1 MEQDT
6 PNRISKKRI
15 RTPSSELPE
24 FLRGSLSAVVN
35 VTLTFPLSKLISRQA
50 YEGLSVFDAFATMRR
65 ERLWHL
71 YRGLAPPLM
80 QQSFK
85 VGVMYSSYD
94 YFSNKLYYAKNGSYN
109 LSGPSNLDWE
119 LRVAAGALSGSAEG
133 LLAPFER
140 VQTVLQHRHYNEMY
154 KNSWEAVLK
163 LSQFGVFEFYRGFSA
178 IVLRNAPASATWFAL
193 KDPVRDLFRG
203 KEEIGQKNSSKQL
216 MFISDV
222 VCDFLSGGV
231 LGASIS
237 TLFYPVNVVKSVM
250 QLDVGSR
257 HRGFL
262 ETFSAVYQERGLN
275 GLYYGVAGNAAR
287 SLLAWGILNS
297 SKEAFDRVG
306 LFESLITE

>member
-1 MEQDT
+1 MEQKDLT
-6 PNRISKKRI
+6 QNRSKKRI

-50 YEGLSVFDAFATMRR
+50 YEGLSVLDAFATMRR

-94 YFSNKLYYAKNGSYN
+94 YFSNQLYYAKNGQYN
-109 LSGPSNLDWE
+109 FGGPSSLDWE

-140 VQTVLQHRHYNEMY
+140 VQTVLQHRHYNEMF

-178 IVLRNAPASATWFAL
+178 IVLRNEPASATWFAL

-203 KEEIGQKNSSKQL
+203 RQEAAQQNNKQFS
-216 MFISDV
+216 FISDV
-222 VCDFLSGGV
+222 LCDFLSGGV
-231 LGASIS
+231 LGARIS

-250 QLDVGSR
+250 QLDVGTR
-257 HRGFL
+257 HRGFI
-262 ETFSAVYQERGLN
+262 ETLSAVYQERGLN

-297 SKEAFDRVG
+297 SKEAFDRIG

>member
-1 MEQDT
+1 MEDIT
-6 PNRISKKRI
+6 GKASKKRN
-15 RTPSSELPE
+15 RTASSELPE

-65 ERLWHL
+65 ERLLHL
-71 YRGLAPPLM
+71 YRGLAPPLL

-94 YFSNKLYYAKNGSYN
+94 YFSNQLYYAQYGKFNTNS
-109 LSGPSNLDWE
+109 PSSLDWQV
-119 LRVAAGALSGSAEG
+119 RVMAGALSGSAEG

-140 VQTVLQHRHYNEMY
+140 VQTVLQHRHYNELF

-163 LSQFGVFEFYRGFSA
+163 LSQFGVLEFYRGFSA

-203 KEEIGQKNSSKQL
+203 KDEEDRKNKL
-216 MFISDV
+216 HLTFISDV

-250 QLDVGSR
+250 QLDFGTR

-262 ETFSAVYQERGLN
+262 ETFTAVYQERGLN

-297 SKEAFDRVG
+297 SKEAFDRAG
-306 LFESLITE
+306 LFNTLVTE